1 MSIVIDASVWVS
13 ASIPDDVHHVLT
25 REWLEFVSA
34 SEPLL
39 TPTLGLVETAGAIAR
54 RTGSASLAR
63 RAVAAIEGLPNT
75 VVVVPDERLWQQALQ
90 AAASRSLRGADA
102 VYVGMAEL
110 LGVPLATWDKE
121 QHARAGRRVKTV
133 SPSR

>member
-13 ASIPDDVHHVLT
+13 ASIPDDVHHVVT

-75 VVVVPDERLWQQALQ
+75 VVVVPDERLWQRALQ

-110 LGVPLATWDKE
+110 LGVPLATWDEE